1 VLVLALG
8 AGTVAVA
15 LGRRRSGALAFFS
28 TLAVLA
34 LVVAVVVPGDRTTL
48 PPGSYWSIDASRDG
62 RYAQLVGTTQLF
74 VQDRDGEPVVIDLWQ
89 LAGNVQLE
97 LADGATVR
105 LEFITDAREHHVS
118 VQENFDGSTPSVV
131 AERYAE
137 YRVHDGR
144 LNLVAGEGDP
154 DVVLRL
160 WAGSGTN
167 VHVFRWTD
175 DVAPLRLDP
184 APDEVWQIDGFGEVI
199 EPTPSPA
206 ATSGSDSDS

>member
-1 VLVLALG
+1 LTRPRASAGIVFLVLGVALIAGAIAAFTAAQAPTTRGAEWMIGAAVLVLALG

-97 LADGATVR
+97 L
-105 LEFITDAREHHVS
+105 
-118 VQENFDGSTPSVV
+118 
-131 AERYAE
+131 
-137 YRVHDGR
+137 
-144 LNLVAGEGDP
+144 
-154 DVVLRL
+154 
-160 WAGSGTN
+160 
-167 VHVFRWTD
+167 
-175 DVAPLRLDP
+175 
-184 APDEVWQIDGFGEVI
+184 
-199 EPTPSPA
+199 
-206 ATSGSDSDS
+206 